1 MEFKLLKKNLS
12 IYVFLSLGDDSSIF
26 LLLFSNCHESTH
38 SVLGGFLQYFLALG
52 YKINSKVY
60 YCFFLKNKTRTKKD
74 LIFHYLYIMIISDCW
89 VFFVFVFFLSA
100 SLLAKVIESKPTE
113 VLDSVKM
120 FTLFLAL
127 QQCSAFIL

>member
-1 MEFKLLKKNLS
+1 
-12 IYVFLSLGDDSSIF
+12 
-26 LLLFSNCHESTH
+26 
-38 SVLGGFLQYFLALG
+38 
-52 YKINSKVY
+52 
-60 YCFFLKNKTRTKKD
+60 
-74 LIFHYLYIMIISDCW
+74 MIISDC
-89 VFFVFVFFLSA
+89 FFLFFFLSA

>member
-1 MEFKLLKKNLS
+1 MEFKLFKKINHLRF
-12 IYVFLSLGDDSSIF
+12 FLWVTIHLIF
-26 LLLFSNCHESTH
+26 YFCFLIVTRAPTLCW
-38 SVLGGFLQYFLALG
+38 GFLQYFLALG
-52 YKINSKVY
+52 YKINSKAH

-74 LIFHYLYIMIISDCW
+74 YLYIMIISDCCL
-89 VFFVFVFFLSA
+89 FVFFLSA